1 LGYAGNFESI
11 DMSKMGQTQF
21 RAGGILVRSKQNIAG
36 KRHIMLYQQ
45 FLRRHNEDETHDSIC
60 RECLATI
67 ATVRNEI
74 DLDRQESAHVCNPV
88 NLYRINQACTPLP
101 FLLGQDRDPFLVPS
115 VVR

>member
-1 LGYAGNFESI
+1 
-11 DMSKMGQTQF
+11 MGQTLF
-21 RAGGILVRSKQNIAG
+21 RVGATLIPSKQNIAG

-45 FLRRHNEDETHDSIC
+45 FSHRHNEDETHDSIC

-67 ATVRNEI
+67 ATVSNEI

-88 NLYRINQACTPLP
+88 NIYRINQACTPLP
-101 FLLGQDRDPFLVPS
+101 FLLGHDRDPFLAPN